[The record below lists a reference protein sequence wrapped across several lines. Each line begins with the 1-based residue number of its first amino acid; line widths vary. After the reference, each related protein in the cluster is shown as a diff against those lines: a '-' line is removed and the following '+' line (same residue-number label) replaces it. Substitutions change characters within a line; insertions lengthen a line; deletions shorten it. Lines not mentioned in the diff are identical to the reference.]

1 MPRVSSLHIIKPL
14 NKKNKHNKFLIMIKR
29 NSQNIYVHSNTQQ
42 LSLQPAGR
50 IGDFGN
56 FVNVFVTEAH
66 YYPYYTS
73 NSLSLF

>member
-56 FVNVFVTEAH
+56 FVKAH